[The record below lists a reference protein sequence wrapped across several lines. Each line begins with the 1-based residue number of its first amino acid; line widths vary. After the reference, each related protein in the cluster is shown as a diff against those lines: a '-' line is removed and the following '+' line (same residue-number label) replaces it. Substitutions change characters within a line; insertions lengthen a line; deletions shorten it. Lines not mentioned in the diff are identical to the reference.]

1 MNTYA
6 TMIMANRG
14 FVGAK
19 VNAKDMAVEQVKAWR
34 DAVNKVHNV
43 AYEVAAIRYNQ
54 VGGDAGI
61 LASKFYDAL
70 HGVYALIGEL
80 DNGAKLRM
88 DQNALNTIVSMAVAQ
103 RTRKD
108 PALERVEGMKRTDMR
123 YLKTLEETNGANPEA
138 IAKIKANIE
147 EFDKQIAEL
156 KEQSMMYYKQM
167 GKCSASAF
175 YKAFEDFLADQ
186 IEARS
191 ILTEEQVQAEKKAR
205 NAARKAK
212 REAANK

>member
-6 TMIMANRG
+6 TMIMSNRG

-19 VNAKDMAVEQVKAWR
+19 LNAKDMAPEQVQAWR
-34 DAVNKVHNV
+34 NAVNKVHSV
-43 AYEVAAIRYNQ
+43 AYSVAATRYNEA
-54 VGGDAGI
+54 GSDAGTI
-61 LASKFYDAL
+61 ASKFYDAL
-70 HGVYALIGEL
+70 HAVYALIGEF

-88 DQNALNTIVSMAVAQ
+88 DQNALNTIVAMATAQ

-123 YLKTLEETNGANPEA
+123 YLKTLEETNGANPDA
-138 IAKIKANIE
+138 IATIKANIE
-147 EFDKQIAEL
+147 EFDRQIAAL
-156 KEQSMMYYKQM
+156 KEQSMMCYKEL
-167 GKCSASAF
+167 GKSSASSF
-175 YKAFEDFLADQ
+175 YKAFEDFIADQ

-191 ILTEEQVQAEKKAR
+191 VLTEEQVQAEKKAR